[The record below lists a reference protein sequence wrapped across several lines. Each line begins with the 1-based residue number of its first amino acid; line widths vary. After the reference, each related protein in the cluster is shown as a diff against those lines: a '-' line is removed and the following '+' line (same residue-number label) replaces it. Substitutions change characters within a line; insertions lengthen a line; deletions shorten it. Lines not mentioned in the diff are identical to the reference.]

1 VKKKRWDTK
10 AKRGIRAPARD
21 SVDDEGHNE
30 ENHLQQDGS
39 DDEMDTEAYV
49 PHGWGAFSGSRSR
62 AKKRAADAEGG
73 RRKGASKRSKK
84 GGGAGQKKA
93 SCCGLCRQA
102 GHSQTNCPDRAN
114 KKPDTPAPTLTV
126 EKSAV
131 VMAFDVESDSNN
143 KHKCIFEVGA
153 CLAQRNN
160 RSWKAKDS
168 EFQVVLGGSVTGHAR
183 EICPGLVAAC
193 AQSNVTFAQMWVQLL
208 AYVKKHS
215 VKYLKAHNG
224 LASDVRI
231 LYTHGLREG
240 VDVVSDL
247 ADAGVVGIIDPAIII
262 PLYKVTELQHPPKN
276 EGGNHT
282 SYLKNGV
289 LFKMATGKEMAE
301 DEDLTPHRALDDA
314 KAEREW
320 MMNLKPFDDLLF
332 GDGAQQRACVLS
344 MANVHAYCSQYE
356 KNRAYVTG
364 KGI

>member
-1 VKKKRWDTK
+1 
-10 AKRGIRAPARD
+10 
-21 SVDDEGHNE
+21 
-30 ENHLQQDGS
+30 
-39 DDEMDTEAYV
+39 MDTEAYT
-49 PHGWGAFSGSRSR
+49 PHDLGASQRRSQK
-62 AKKRAADAEGG
+62 KKRAANSAAGG
-73 RRKGASKRSKK
+73 EPKRAKK
-84 GGGAGQKKA
+84 GGGAGQKAA
-93 SCCGLCRQA
+93 SCCGLCRQT
-102 GHSQTNCPDRAN
+102 GHTQPNCPDRAN
-114 KKPDTPAPTLTV
+114 KKPDVPTPTLTV

-143 KHKCIFEVGA
+143 THKCIFEVGA

-168 EFQVVLGGSVTGHAR
+168 EFRVILGGAVTGMAR
-183 EICPGLVAAC
+183 EICPGLVADC
-193 AQSNVTFAQMWVQLL
+193 AKSKVTFAQMWTQLL

-240 VDVVSDL
+240 VDVVRDL

-356 KNRAYVTG
+356 KNRVYVTG
-364 KGI
+364 KGL